1 MSFNEQQKGIIDFSR
16 HVLRPKPKLTGA
28 EYANSVFKLSPE
40 SSSEAGQITLHPY
53 QEEIINCMTDQHTEF
68 VTVNKSARVGYS
80 IMLNIAVAYFIEHDP
95 CSILFAQPSDDEAYG
110 YATDS
115 IEPMIRDN
123 AGVLKAVSTKPITG
137 KAKKEK
143 TVKKLYA
150 GGILE
155 VVGAHSPKNFRRR
168 TVRVAI
174 GDEINGWVIGAGNE
188 GDQIKLMTKR
198 TNDFYNRKVI
208 IGSTPTIMG
217 KSRIATEYELGDK
230 RKRHLPCPHC
240 GEYHV
245 LEFKNLKYELDEDG
259 YVIQDSVGFACP
271 HCGSIYDQRHHR
283 SMDEKG
289 KWIASAP
296 YRGHASF
303 HVWAGY
309 SYSAKS
315 SWYHIAREYEEAKK
329 DPIKMQ
335 PFVNTVLGEDY
346 EDITNTITPEN
357 LMKKREE
364 YEYEVPQ
371 KVRVLTMGVDTQ
383 NDRLEWEVV
392 GWGAGHESWKID
404 RGIIYGDP
412 AQQAVWNELE
422 TIIENNEYE
431 HPEGKMKIYGTGI
444 DSGGSRT
451 INVYAFTNP
460 RLHKRIYALKGS
472 NTIDAPEVTRRINK
486 DVNHKF
492 YGTTFFM
499 VGVNRIK
506 DMVWT
511 GLAMDSP
518 NKWYIHFPRK
528 PMYDKEYFAQ
538 ITAEYKN
545 DKGRWETRIKGAR
558 NEAFDI
564 SVYNFAVLRIAGIDL
579 DRLEKANMIL
589 TGTGSSVKK
598 RRRRRE
604 LSSGIQ

>member
-1 MSFNEQQKGIIDFSR
+1 MSLSTQQQGIVEFSR

-53 QEEIINCMTDQHTEF
+53 QEEIVNCMTDQHTEF
-68 VTVNKSARVGYS
+68 VTVKKSARVGYS
-80 IMLNIAVAYFIEHDP
+80 IMLNIATAYFIEHDP

-123 AGVLKAVSTKPITG
+123 DGVRKAISAKPLTG

-155 VVGAHSPKNFRRR
+155 IVGAHSPKNFRRR

-208 IGSTPTIMG
+208 IGSSTTVKG
-217 KSRIATEYELGDK
+217 NSRITSEYELGDM

-240 GEYHV
+240 GEYHE
-245 LEFKNLKYELDEDG
+245 LKFENLKYELDDDG
-259 YVIQDSVGFACP
+259 HVIQNSVGFACT
-271 HCGSIYDQRHHR
+271 HCGSLYDQSYHR
-283 SMDEKG
+283 EMDKKG
-289 KWIASAP
+289 KWVATAP

-315 SWYHIAREYEEAKK
+315 SWYHIAKEYEEAKK

-346 EDITNTITPEN
+346 EDIENTLTPDHM
-357 LMKKREE
+357 MKKRER
-364 YEYEVPQ
+364 YDSEVPK

-383 NDRLEWEVV
+383 NDRLEWEIT

-422 TIIENNEYE
+422 SIFDNNEYD
-431 HPEGKMKIYGTGI
+431 HAKGKMKVYAMGV
-444 DSGGSRT
+444 DSGGGRT
-451 INVYAFTNP
+451 THVYAFTNP
-460 RLHKRIYALKGS
+460 RLHKKIYALKGS
-472 NTIDAPEVTRRINK
+472 NTIDAPEIARRINK
-486 DVNHKF
+486 DVNHKH

-506 DMVWT
+506 DIVWT
-511 GLAMDSP
+511 GLSMDAP
-518 NKWYIHFPRK
+518 NNWYIHFPRK
-528 PMYDKEYFAQ
+528 EMYDKEYFSQ
-538 ITAEYKN
+538 ITAEYKT
-545 DKGRWETRIKGAR
+545 DKGRWETKIKGAR

-564 SVYNFAVLRIAGIDL
+564 SVYEYATLRIAGIDL
-579 DRLEKANMIL
+579 DRLAKNDKYLM
-589 TGTGSSVKK
+589 GGGSLIKK
-598 RRRRRE
+598 KRRRRE
-604 LSSGIQ
+604 LSSGIS